1 MAGLLTRSDAIR
13 RTTGAGADGARRLDS
28 VTGAAHPVT
37 AVSSLML
44 DGLPDGVSFQHTTF
58 APVQGDTRRT
68 AARNTNASTGTPLRL
83 RIGCSSNP
91 KFPGRPASDLQRVI
105 SATATLFTPLQ
116 AR

>member
-1 MAGLLTRSDAIR
+1 MAGLLNRSDAIQ

-58 APVQGDTRRT
+58 APVHTDP
-68 AARNTNASTGTPLRL
+68 RNA
-83 RIGCSSNP
+83 ID
-91 KFPGRPASDLQRVI
+91 ASDVHRACQPTIHTRGERAHSG
-105 SATATLFTPLQ
+105 SA
-116 AR
+116 